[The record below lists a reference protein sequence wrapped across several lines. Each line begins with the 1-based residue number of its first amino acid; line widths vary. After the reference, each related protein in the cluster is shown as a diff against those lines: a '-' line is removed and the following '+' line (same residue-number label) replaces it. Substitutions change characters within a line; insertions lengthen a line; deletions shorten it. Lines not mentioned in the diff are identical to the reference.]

1 MPKGEVD
8 MIRENYK
15 KIQKNGTLYIIMG
28 LTFIIIAAFCML
40 LITIKPINSNS
51 FDLVSK
57 LILLIGLLMSV
68 YGYKMMVSE
77 RIKTEETM
85 KKNLLII
92 DFDSELQQLE
102 KLREE
107 GLISEE
113 EFAIKR
119 KEIMDSQWG

>member
-1 MPKGEVD
+1 

-40 LITIKPINSNS
+40 LTTMKPTNSNALS
-51 FDLVSK
+51 LVSI
-57 LILLIGLLMSV
+57 LILLVGLLMTI

-77 RIKTEETM
+77 RIKREEIM
-85 KKNLLII
+85 KENLPII
-92 DFDSELQQLE
+92 DFEGELQELE
-102 KLREE
+102 KLREA

>member
-40 LITIKPINSNS
+40 LTTMKPTNSNALS
-51 FDLVSK
+51 LVSI
-57 LILLIGLLMSV
+57 LILLVGLLMTI

-77 RIKTEETM
+77 RIKREEIM
-85 KKNLLII
+85 KENLPII
-92 DFDSELQQLE
+92 DFEGELQELE
-102 KLREE
+102 KLREA